1 MISIRNIKT
10 IFKKE
15 FLQIM
20 RDKSAL
26 FTNFFVP
33 LFGLP
38 LYAVFIMEA
47 SSYTAAKKGAPLR
60 DNTVFTVSYQGDL
73 DVELIQR
80 LEQDKKIKLAKL
92 NSSLNESGIREHI
105 EKFTKYNSLVDL
117 GAKLKD
123 KLTKDKTVLKENNT
137 ILAQARSEYIS
148 SLDRLV
154 KKNKAETDLHVA
166 VFKNEKNTYSTYF
179 FHSEEI
185 IVSNAA
191 LKYVKDQFKEY
202 EASLVEQYKLKK
214 NIGKSDLDPFEF
226 WGVNLDKST
235 NPVIRIVGLGLG
247 GGILFLLLIAIFNPT
262 INTTIGERDQNTFKV
277 LLMNPI
283 SLHEIFIGKYLNVA
297 LQGLLT
303 LIPYS
308 IESLILYAWGNSN
321 YLFQMLPELTF
332 LKLMLVF
339 LGTVSAAIFIS
350 SMCFLACS
358 FAKTRVQAQSLLT
371 LLMFAIII
379 PIGTVGVMDIKLS
392 TMTAMI
398 PLINF
403 PIATENLM
411 MASPNYSAI
420 ALGILVNFA
429 TSMILVWFSLGAF
442 LVQWKGSSSTISLSD
457 LLTFKKRKTT
467 SLTPAHAFLAFAI
480 AFLGYTY
487 GGIVISTLK
496 VDLLSFLFSPILF
509 CLGTAIFITQYSGLD
524 FTTTFRWKGL
534 DWKYALKIIPSA
546 FALSFAF
553 NLFFQNSPVLE
564 VFKIGFPVIF
574 ESNQFATY
582 VSYFLLFAVIPGFTE
597 EVLFRGIIF
606 KGLRTQYSLLI
617 STIISSALFAIIH
630 FSMFKWG
637 HTLAVGLFLA
647 VMYERRG
654 LVACI
659 FFHMVFNGS
668 GLLLGMNES
677 LASVMVDIPS
687 MASFVI
693 IPGAFI
699 FSYFMLIPKNKEE
712 HLNENVELKEAA

>member
-226 WGVNLDKST
+226 WGVNLDK
-235 NPVIRIVGLGLG
+235 
-247 GGILFLLLIAIFNPT
+247 
-262 INTTIGERDQNTFKV
+262 
-277 LLMNPI
+277 
-283 SLHEIFIGKYLNVA
+283 
-297 LQGLLT
+297 
-303 LIPYS
+303 
-308 IESLILYAWGNSN
+308 
-321 YLFQMLPELTF
+321 
-332 LKLMLVF
+332 
-339 LGTVSAAIFIS
+339 
-350 SMCFLACS
+350 
-358 FAKTRVQAQSLLT
+358 
-371 LLMFAIII
+371 
-379 PIGTVGVMDIKLS
+379 
-392 TMTAMI
+392 
-398 PLINF
+398 
-403 PIATENLM
+403 
-411 MASPNYSAI
+411 
-420 ALGILVNFA
+420 
-429 TSMILVWFSLGAF
+429 
-442 LVQWKGSSSTISLSD
+442 
-457 LLTFKKRKTT
+457 
-467 SLTPAHAFLAFAI
+467 
-480 AFLGYTY
+480 
-487 GGIVISTLK
+487 
-496 VDLLSFLFSPILF
+496 
-509 CLGTAIFITQYSGLD
+509 
-524 FTTTFRWKGL
+524 
-534 DWKYALKIIPSA
+534 
-546 FALSFAF
+546 
-553 NLFFQNSPVLE
+553 
-564 VFKIGFPVIF
+564 
-574 ESNQFATY
+574 
-582 VSYFLLFAVIPGFTE
+582 
-597 EVLFRGIIF
+597 
-606 KGLRTQYSLLI
+606 
-617 STIISSALFAIIH
+617 
-630 FSMFKWG
+630 
-637 HTLAVGLFLA
+637 
-647 VMYERRG
+647 
-654 LVACI
+654 
-659 FFHMVFNGS
+659 
-668 GLLLGMNES
+668 
-677 LASVMVDIPS
+677 
-687 MASFVI
+687 
-693 IPGAFI
+693 
-699 FSYFMLIPKNKEE
+699 
-712 HLNENVELKEAA
+712 